1 MKKLIKNAQ
10 AIVTCDEK
18 DTVYRDADI
27 LIDGQEIMEIGKSL
41 SSDGIDEVIDARN
54 KFVYP
59 GLVNTHHHFF
69 QTFVRNT
76 VKVDYPNM
84 TVPQWLDHIYPV
96 FKLINQDVIY
106 YSSLT
111 AMADLL
117 KHGCTTAFDHQYCYT
132 TNSGKETV
140 DRQME
145 AAELLGIRYT
155 AGRRTNTLPRSEGS
169 TMPEEMLETTDE
181 FIKDCQRIIETY
193 HDPKKFS
200 KRQIVVAPC
209 QPMNCYKDTFVE
221 SIKLARSEN
230 VHLHTIWEKAKT
242 K

>member
-27 LIDGQEIMEIGKSL
+27 LIDGQEIIEIGKNL
-41 SSDGIDEVIDARN
+41 SPDGADEVIDAKN

-155 AGRRTNTLPRSEGS
+155 AGRGTNTLPRSEGS

-193 HDPKKFS
+193 HDPKKILE
-200 KRQIVVAPC
+200 KT
-209 QPMNCYKDTFVE
+209 NCG
-221 SIKLARSEN
+221 RSLSADE
-230 VHLHTIWEKAKT
+230 LLQRYLC
-242 K
+242 